1 MTDLQCAARVFVARH
16 GEATYESE
24 LLSDAGGWLS
34 PLGRDQARELAESM
48 AGERIARVWTSD
60 MARAVQTGE
69 IVAARLGVDV
79 IVRTG
84 LREFG
89 VGHAAGTTGDPD
101 PFAETFAAWLDGD
114 LTARIPGA
122 ESGSDVVGRYEAVLD
137 EIADTHRGEA
147 VLVISHGGV
156 MCMVAVRACS
166 QPRPQPLPRPA
177 AAPLR
182 SRRGRG
188 RRRRLARPILGGAT
202 AQLSCWTRRTTAV
215 TTAITSSAI
224 PIRTAMPV
232 SHNDVSVAVPP
243 LRFSGVTSTT
253 ARRSIGP

>member
-16 GEATYESE
+16 GEALYESE

-34 PLGRDQARELAESM
+34 PLGREQARGLAESL

-69 IVAARLGVDV
+69 IVAAHLGVDV
-79 IVRTG
+79 VVRKG

-101 PFAETFAAWLDGD
+101 PFAETFAAWLAGD

-122 ESGSDVVGRYEAVLD
+122 EDGHEVVARYEAVLGEVAD
-137 EIADTHRGEA
+137 EHRGES

-156 MCMVAVRACS
+156 MCMALSALAHNLALSHSRDLPPMPNCGVVALEVDADGW
-166 QPRPQPLPRPA
+166 A
-177 AAPLR
+177 AR
-182 SRRGRG
+182 SWAG
-188 RRRRLARPILGGAT
+188 
-202 AQLSCWTRRTTAV
+202 
-215 TTAITSSAI
+215 TAI
-224 PIRTAMPV
+224 P
-232 SHNDVSVAVPP
+232 
-243 LRFSGVTSTT
+243 
-253 ARRSIGP
+253 

>member
-1 MTDLQCAARVFVARH
+1 MSDLQCAARVFVARH
-16 GEATYESE
+16 GQATYESE

-156 MCMVAVRACS
+156 MCMALSALARNLALNHSRDLPLPHCGVVAVEAD
-166 QPRPQPLPRPA
+166 A
-177 AAPLR
+177 D
-182 SRRGRG
+182 GW
-188 RRRRLARPILGGAT
+188 LARSWAGRP
-202 AQLSCWTRRTTAV
+202 LS
-215 TTAITSSAI
+215 
-224 PIRTAMPV
+224 
-232 SHNDVSVAVPP
+232 
-243 LRFSGVTSTT
+243 
-253 ARRSIGP
+253 